1 MAFYYQGGC
10 FLLFPLP
17 RAHGGK
23 PRPVTVSQKK
33 TWGVREL
40 EARAGPGVARG
51 SAGRGSA
58 DRRPSKLWRPR
69 LRSSPLGY
77 NKSEDSCQGGL
88 GECGDREEAAPR
100 RLKPHRAP
108 NARCTEPV
116 EKRQAPTSFLSP
128 RLPACRS
135 PEKGNCISVGVWH

>member
-1 MAFYYQGGC
+1 M
-10 FLLFPLP
+10 FPLP

-40 EARAGPGVARG
+40 EARAGLGVARG

-58 DRRPSKLWRPR
+58 DQRPSKLWRPR

-77 NKSEDSCQGGL
+77 NKSEGSCQGGL

-100 RLKPHRAP
+100 RLKPHRA
-108 NARCTEPV
+108 R
-116 EKRQAPTSFLSP
+116 
-128 RLPACRS
+128 
-135 PEKGNCISVGVWH
+135 